1 MLPFFLSDFF
11 CLEMFPTSGF
21 EFDYYSIGWL
31 FFFMHIMEKIF
42 CCKSFM
48 FIDCELNCKSKL
60 HWICKKAKF
69 PAFEV
74 IPLCIDLS
82 FICMITT
89 IKIAFRSILEYIWRS
104 ANKIENGIVYS
115 ILLNKY
121 FTITMEF
128 TQEHWWYLF
137 CIR

>member
-1 MLPFFLSDFF
+1 
-11 CLEMFPTSGF
+11 
-21 EFDYYSIGWL
+21 
-31 FFFMHIMEKIF
+31 
-42 CCKSFM
+42 M

-89 IKIAFRSILEYIWRS
+89 IKIAFRSILDIFEDLQTKS
-104 ANKIENGIVYS
+104 K
-115 ILLNKY
+115 
-121 FTITMEF
+121 ME
-128 TQEHWWYLF
+128 LF
-137 CIR
+137 IQYY